1 VAERYIRQ
9 TLFEPIGSKGQ
20 LKLKKSKVAVI
31 GAGGLG
37 SVISVSLARAGVGFL
52 RIADND
58 NLDITNLHRQLLY
71 DENDLEK
78 NSPKVFIAKDKL
90 LKINSDTI
98 IEAVNIRV
106 TENNILD
113 IIEGMDIV
121 LDGTDNFD
129 IRFII
134 NEACI
139 KKGIPWIFGAAA
151 GSHGMIFN
159 IIPKETPCL
168 NCIFPE
174 LPGKDYIQTSA
185 NAGILNTIVTAVGS
199 IQTTEALK
207 YLTGNKSNIFKDLLY
222 IDLWYSSFESIKV
235 SKPVN
240 SCCRICGFKQ
250 VF

>member
-1 VAERYIRQ
+1 MTERYIRQ
-9 TLFEPIGSKGQ
+9 TLFEPIGSEGQ

-58 NLDITNLHRQLLY
+58 RLDITNLHRQLLY

-78 NSPKVFIAKDKL
+78 ISPKVFIAKDKL

-98 IEAVNIRV
+98 IDAVNIRV

-113 IIEGMDIV
+113 IIEGMDII

-134 NEACI
+134 NEACV
-139 KKGIPWIFGAAA
+139 KKGTPWIFGTAA
-151 GSHGMIFN
+151 GSHGMMFN
-159 IIPKETPCL
+159 IFPKETPCL

-174 LPGKDYIQTSA
+174 IPGKDFIQTSA

-207 YLTGNKSNIFKDLLY
+207 YLTGNKSNMFKDLLY

-235 SKPVN
+235 AGPGN
-240 SCCRICGFKQ
+240 SSCRICGFTQ